1 MTPVRVI
8 CSILAFSPV
17 EAVVTVSLAPY
28 STGYCTNVHAGAT
41 LAQMRANLERHA
53 LGVKERYSPQRPMG
67 VGLWLSAKAAD
78 ELLLT
83 HGETEFADWL
93 AERGLV
99 PYTLNGFPFGDFHQD
114 VVKHRV
120 YEPTWWQPER
130 LHYTM
135 QLVEIHDALLPA
147 GMEGSISTLPIAW
160 GQPCPD
166 REQLEIAANHLR
178 QAAQWMHRLEEE
190 SGRLIYLC
198 LEPEPGCVF
207 SFADDAVHFF
217 QWQLFGREDEE
228 LVRRHIRICH
238 DICHA
243 AVMFEDQAEVLA
255 KYAAAGMQVGKIQ
268 VSAALAMDLELF
280 EPPAAEA
287 RRAAVKQLAQFAEDR
302 YLHQTVVHRGGED
315 VFYEDLPPAL
325 AAESLDLHGEWR
337 VHYHVPIY
345 LNEFGR
351 LHATQEQIRQC
362 LVAARLHTTCRHYE
376 VETYAWGV
384 LPAELRQA
392 ELAAG
397 IAEELKWFA
406 EATNSAGEQKDTDA
420 T

>member
-1 MTPVRVI
+1 VPTQP
-8 CSILAFSPV
+8 FSV
-17 EAVVTVSLAPY
+17 
-28 STGYCTNVHAGAT
+28 GYCTNVHAGAT
-41 LAQMRANLERHA
+41 LEQTRANLERHA
-53 LGVKERYSPQRPMG
+53 LAVKERYSPNRPMG
-67 VGLWLSAKAAD
+67 VGLWLSAKAAE
-78 ELLLT
+78 ELLLH
-83 HGETEFADWL
+83 HGEEEFGAWL

-99 PYTLNGFPFGDFHQD
+99 PYTLNGFPYGDFHQE

-166 REQLEIAANHLR
+166 RGQLEQAATQLR
-178 QAAQWMHRLEEE
+178 QAAQWMHQLEVE

-217 QWQLFGREDEE
+217 EWQLFRGEDAEV
-228 LVRRHIRICH
+228 VRRHIRICH

-243 AVMFEDQAEVLA
+243 AVMFEEQDAVLA

-287 RRAAVKQLAQFAEDR
+287 RRAALKQIGQFTEER
-302 YLHQTVVHRGGED
+302 YLHQTVVRRGGED
-315 VFYEDLPPAL
+315 IFYEELTLAL
-325 AAESLDLHGEWR
+325 AAESLEARGEWR
-337 VHYHVPIY
+337 VHFHMPIY
-345 LNEFGR
+345 LSEFGR
-351 LHATQEQIRQC
+351 LFATQEQIHQC
-362 LVAARLHTTCRHYE
+362 LTAAQKLTNCQHYE

-384 LPAELRQA
+384 LPAELKQA

-406 EATNSAGEQKDTDA
+406 EATNRAGGQEDTDV
-420 T
+420 TD